1 MPKQTANQPKR
12 AAKRGELTGKKK
24 KEAQKP
30 PVSRK
35 ETKAPKAPKASK
47 APKTPKTPKAAKPPK
62 APKAPKAPKGGKGK
76 KILAAVL
83 LALVLGTAYAALCM
97 SVNPDLVLP
106 RTRMVYRQA
115 GTEGVDESRTLELG
129 NLTREAALKSLEE
142 DFHRRYDGRSIT
154 VRANDTSFI
163 VPVGAALSVDA
174 QALADQAM
182 APSQVPMVQRGLSR
196 LRSLL
201 MDRDIEVAP
210 EVGNQTALHASLQS
224 SGVLGLDTTV
234 QTTYE
239 IKDKKLVFH
248 KGRSGQSVDQDALT
262 QQIADAVLAGDFD
275 TPVESAMR
283 EGKVDEMDW
292 AAVQKDICVEP
303 KNAELKLKR
312 NRRRYEIV
320 DAVTGV
326 SFDADAAQK
335 LLARAAEGTDISV
348 DLKYSA
354 PEITTKRMKNK
365 LFKHKLG
372 TFTTWVSGTSDR
384 ISNVRLAAEKCD
396 GIILCKGDTFSYN
409 DTLGERTQANGFR
422 EAGAYLNGETV
433 QEVGGGICQISST
446 MYAACLDANLKILER
461 HNHTFASSYIGLGM
475 DATVSWG
482 GPDFRIENDK
492 EYPIKIEA
500 SYWDGRATVTI
511 WGTRTDKITVEMV
524 SETKETIPFSTITRE
539 DPDMYEGKTRIS
551 QKGSDGYRVQTYR
564 VLYDDGKE
572 ISREKEA
579 YSVYTP
585 HTEIVYEGTKVREP
599 KPEKKEPEDESKE
612 DETGQDETQDGQD
625 GDETADAA
633 AEQTEADQTDTEQ
646 TN

>member
-1 MPKQTANQPKR
+1 MKRRKRRRNTGIVDKEAEKLPKQTANQPKR
-12 AAKRGELTGKKK
+12 AAKRGELTGKKEK
-24 KEAQKP
+24 KEAKKP

-35 ETKAPKAPKASK
+35 ETKAAKAP
-47 APKTPKTPKAAKPPK
+47 KPPK
-62 APKAPKAPKGGKGK
+62 APKAPKEAKPPREGKSGKGK

-97 SVNPDLVLP
+97 SVNPDQILP
-106 RTRMVYRQA
+106 RTRLVYRQA
-115 GTEGVDESRTLELG
+115 GAEGVDESRTLALD
-129 NLTREAALKSLEE
+129 NLSREAALKSLEE
-142 DFHRRYDGRSIT
+142 DYHRRYDGRSIT
-154 VRANDTSFI
+154 VRANDTNFI
-163 VPVGAALSVDA
+163 VPVGGALSVDA

-182 APSQVPMVQRGLSR
+182 APSQVPMAQRGLSR

-210 EVGNQTALHASLQS
+210 EVGNESALRASLQS
-224 SGVLGLDTTV
+224 SGVLSLDTTV

-239 IKDKKLVFH
+239 IQDKKLVFH

-262 QQIADAVLAGDFD
+262 QQITDAVLAGDFD

-312 NRRRYEIV
+312 NRRKYEIV

-409 DTLGERTQANGFR
+409 DTLGQRTQANGFR

-446 MYAACLDANLKILER
+446 MYAACLNANLKILER
-461 HNHTFASSYIGLGM
+461 HNHTFASSYIGLGL

-511 WGTRTDKITVEMV
+511 WGTRTDKRTVKMV
-524 SETKETIPFSTITRE
+524 SKTEKVIPYPTVTKTSSSLKA
-539 DPDMYEGKTRIS
+539 GKTKVT

-564 VLYDDGKE
+564 EIYEGGKLV
-572 ISREKEA
+572 SSEKEA

-585 HTEIVYEGTKVREP
+585 HEQIVLKGKKGSKKSSKHKKSKKTK
-599 KPEKKEPEDESKE
+599 KTKKSKKSKKKK
-612 DETGQDETQDGQD
+612 GKKKSKR
-625 GDETADAA
+625 
-633 AEQTEADQTDTEQ
+633 
-646 TN
+646 